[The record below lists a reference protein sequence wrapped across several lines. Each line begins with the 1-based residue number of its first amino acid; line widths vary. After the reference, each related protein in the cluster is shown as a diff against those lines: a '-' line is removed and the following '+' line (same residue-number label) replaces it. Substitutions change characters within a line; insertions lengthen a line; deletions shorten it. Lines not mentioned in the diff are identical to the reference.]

1 MAIIS
6 NAVTIADAGA
16 FSASLGSM
24 VLIKTITIS
33 SGTGTISFVHGA
45 SSVVFD
51 STYPLYKVTYAS
63 IHHATDGSRLQIGF
77 RDGSTNYDATKQS
90 TSFTTYHQENDGE
103 SSGDRLNFS
112 SGRLS
117 NSTAFQNLHQSVG
130 SDADQSASGEIL
142 IFNPSNTTF
151 VKHYLSKCD
160 TCHDGNANMNSFTG
174 GYVNVTAAVDAIQF
188 KSSSGNIDSGIFKL
202 YGIKDS

>member
-1 MAIIS
+1 MAVIS
-6 NAVTIADAGA
+6 NGTTIADAGA
-16 FSASLGSM
+16 FSSSLGSM

-33 SGTGTISFVHGA
+33 SGTSTISFVDGA

-51 STYPLYKVTYAS
+51 NTYPLYKVTYS
-63 IHHATDGSRLQIGF
+63 SVHHATDGSQLQIGF
-77 RDGSTNYDATKQS
+77 RDGGSDYDATIQS

-103 SSGDRLNFS
+103 SSSDRLNFS
-112 SGRLS
+112 SGRVA
-117 NSTAFQNLHQSVG
+117 NSSSFQNLHQSVG
-130 SDADQSASGEIL
+130 NDNDQCASGEIL

-151 VKHYLSKCD
+151 AKHYLSRLD
-160 TCHDGNANMNSFTG
+160 SCHDSNANMDSFIG
-174 GYVNVTAAVDAIQF
+174 GYVNTATAIDAIQF